1 MKAQIQNDCDNYE
14 SACLRH
20 HHHQCSMK
28 TTDLKKHYSESK
40 TAMLE
45 ISKLQSGAFSQL
57 SLNHAAAIVQT
68 TFVPE
73 SLS

>member
-14 SACLRH
+14 SPCLR

-28 TTDLKKHYSESK
+28 TTGLTKHYRESK

-45 ISKLQSGAFSQL
+45 ISKLQSEAFSQL
-57 SLNHAAAIVQT
+57 SLNHAAAIAQT